1 MSCEMSKER
10 LIGFAYDD
18 METGEREQIESHLA
32 NCAACRQTL
41 ADMGQTRGILESWP
55 DEQPNMDLV
64 FVRENRSIWS
74 GLLPEWF
81 RFEGFGKFAA
91 GMAVGIASVL
101 LLLSVLHVSVQEG
114 RLTFSLEPIPSPQQA
129 DPLDRPV
136 TLKEFA
142 SLQRE
147 SLSLVEQML
156 QDSEER
162 QSQSFDYALTRF
174 AGALEEKRNRDLQL
188 VGRGLEGVELST
200 QRQLRQ
206 LGQLITMTGGGYQR

>member
-32 NCAACRQTL
+32 NCPACRQAL

-55 DEQPNMDLV
+55 DERPDMDLV
-64 FVRENRSIWS
+64 FVREKRSIWS
-74 GLLPEWF
+74 GLLPEWLSF
-81 RFEGFGKFAA
+81 QGFGKFAA
-91 GMAVGIASVL
+91 GMAVGVASVL

-114 RLTFSLEPIPSPQQA
+114 RLTFSLEPIPSPQQV

-162 QSQSFDYALTRF
+162 QSQSFDYALTQF